1 VLLVAQR
8 LMHRGGRT
16 LDPSAPVQE
25 AQLPGGGLLQLLL
38 PPLSPKGPLISVRC
52 PPRGQTSADGMIT
65 DGMLTSDMLALLRSA
80 VQLRQNVLVIGP
92 QGGGVSTLLGVLAA
106 LAPDHERVVM
116 IEDLP
121 SLSLL
126 HAQAL
131 PLSRRAVPG
140 LPLATLLKHASRLR
154 HDRLVIDDVTA
165 PDALA
170 ALTAA
175 ASANGVLLGMHAPEP
190 GAALTQL
197 ELFAQLGLGATQPG
211 QTSLADLLA
220 RAVQLVVHVGPG
232 KDGTRRI
239 QSLSEVRP
247 GTGEKRDTLELR
259 TLYRH
264 DGGAFKAGEQ
274 RASFLP

>member
-1 VLLVAQR
+1 
-8 LMHRGGRT
+8 MHRGGRT

-140 LPLATLLKHASRLR
+140 LPLSTLLKHASRLR